1 MARADGIFHGENFPF
16 TFFKHNGTM
25 TLTAGGHTCVPPQTD
40 GIPDILETVPEKI
53 RAAALTDGARMA
65 EQGTL
70 SPGMIPVTGQRPAS
84 RRTRGGGL
92 WTLEQSGRGRPG
104 WERRLIRTGL
114 WRLEVHPGFL
124 ARRQAAGGEVRTF
137 FIFDVECCLCS
148 CPADRAREREIRWRV
163 YRENAYC
170 WGSPAG
176 SRRIK
181 WPMWPARCA
190 RPERMSMSL

>member
-1 MARADGIFHGENFPF
+1 MTVDEIYSGMAARFQEETGLVPAGDGDLAVRLYAVAAQVQALYVQADLVGRQCF
-16 TFFKHNGTM
+16 
-25 TLTAGGHTCVPPQTD
+25 PQT
-40 GIPDILETVPEKI
+40 
-53 RAAALTDGARMA
+53 AAGEFLDRHAQL
-65 EQGTL
+65 
-70 SPGMIPVTGQRPAS
+70 
-84 RRTRGGGL
+84 RG
-92 WTLEQSGRGRPG
+92 
-104 WERRLIRTGL
+104 
-114 WRLEVHPGFL
+114 L